1 MDHET
6 VKQLAQLR
14 EEPAVSILCPF
25 DIRRPGNA
33 HDPAAIRELRDR
45 AVEKVESLLQGPAA
59 ASLIERIDAALGS
72 IDLHHPSPGV
82 AVLTSPNLSRVIA
95 LDVSVEPTVVVGE
108 RFAIRDLVA
117 AMARGVRARVLL
129 LSQETSRCL
138 DLTGASVVERLE
150 FGFPV
155 DVVPPT
161 EADTPHHDFPLDEHE
176 HAEAA
181 KFVFRAVN
189 HALTALERHDRRPL
203 VLVGAERNLAYF
215 DEVADHRANVIGRV
229 HGNHQ
234 RDTPDEIAH
243 LVQPVL
249 ADHERHQQRDACD
262 EAREAI
268 GTRAVSGITDTWL
281 AARAGRGHRLI
292 VEDGY
297 RFPARLVEGSLEAA
311 PDTTESSDAVEDI
324 VEEVILHDGDVVVVP
339 AGSLTDLAHI
349 ALLTRY

>member
-1 MDHET
+1 MDRET

-25 DIRRPGNA
+25 DTHRPGNE
-33 HDPAAIRELRDR
+33 HDSAVLRELHDR
-45 AVEKVESLLQGPAA
+45 AVQNVDSLLHGPAA
-59 ASLIERIDAALGS
+59 ASLISRINNALDS
-72 IDLHHPSPGV
+72 IDLQHPNPAV
-82 AVLTSPNLSRVIA
+82 AVLVSPNLSRVIT
-95 LDVSVEPTVVVGE
+95 LDVPVDPSVVVGD
-108 RFAIRDLVA
+108 RFAIRELVS
-117 AMARGVRARVLL
+117 AMSKRISARVLL

-138 DLTGASVVERLE
+138 DLTGEKVVERLD

-155 DVVPPT
+155 EVVPPT

-189 HALTALERHDRRPL
+189 HALGALERHGRRPL
-203 VLVGAERNLAYF
+203 VLVGAERDLAYF
-215 DEVADHRANVIGRV
+215 DEVTDHRANVIGRV

-234 RDTPDEIAH
+234 RATPDDIAH

-249 ADHERHQQRDACD
+249 AEHRRRQQRDACD

-268 GTRAVSGITDTWL
+268 GTHAVSGIADTWQ
-281 AARAGRGHRLI
+281 AARAGRGHRLV

-297 RFPARLVEGSLEAA
+297 CFPARLIEGSVVAA
-311 PDTTESSDAVEDI
+311 PDPTESPDAVEDV
-324 VEEVILHDGDVVVVP
+324 VEEVIRHDGDVVVVP